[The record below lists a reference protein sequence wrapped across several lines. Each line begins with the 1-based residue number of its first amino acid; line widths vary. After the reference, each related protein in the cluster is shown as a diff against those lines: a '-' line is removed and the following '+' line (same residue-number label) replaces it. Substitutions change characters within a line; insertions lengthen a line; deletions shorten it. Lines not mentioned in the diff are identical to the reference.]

1 MKFNNKKYTYSKPFS
16 SVNHRWEIVGPKCA
30 IHFNVSLYEETP
42 ACGLEF
48 HYFEPPDYMKDYA
61 PSHIDCVLTGGKCWH
76 DGTSLYASET
86 LWPLVQPYLKY
97 GEHEAIFKIL
107 EMEYNNKFGIESD
120 SK

>member
-16 SVNHRWEIVGPKCA
+16 AVNHRWEIVGPKAA
-30 IHFNVSLYEETP
+30 IHFNVSLYEDST

-61 PSHIDCVLTGGKCWH
+61 PSHVDCVLTGGKCWH

-86 LWPLVQPYLKY
+86 LWPRI
-97 GEHEAIFKIL
+97 EHHLRVGDHDKIFKIL
-107 EMEYNNKFGIESD
+107 EMEYLEKFQPTNP
-120 SK
+120 